1 MAAMKVVAATKE
13 VAMAVAAIMAALMAL
28 TEGSAK
34 FVFGFTAASC
44 CSRWPRVT
52 RTKRS
57 SRSAVLVAAVLV
69 AAVLVAAVLVAAV
82 LVAAAALQV
91 VVLIPIVLLAIPMWP
106 PHHGCDCMPL

>member
-69 AAVLVAAVLVAAV
+69 AAVLVAA
-82 LVAAAALQV
+82 AALQV

-106 PHHGCDCMPL
+106 PHRGCDCMPL